1 MPDTE
6 LPDNSSI
13 AEEAVAVSQAL
24 VPQRQH
30 MVSFYGDFIPVAQA
44 EDGVIYVPIRPLTE
58 FLGLAFGSQ
67 RNRIQ
72 RDTVLAEAA
81 QPVVMARSDGRRVPM
96 LCLPLPLLPGWLFG
110 VQVGRSRPDL
120 ADKLNRY
127 RKECFLV
134 LWEAFKGDILPQSPL
149 PSLPTEPL
157 SGAEVALEIAAA
169 VHSLAR
175 HQVEI
180 EARVNELAG
189 RHTVMADYMRGFV
202 QETRQRITT
211 LEVQVNGEATIT
223 EEQAA
228 EIAMAVKSVGQRLE
242 ARGDKAGYQ
251 RVYGELYRRYNIG
264 AYKRLP
270 LRRFHEVSEWLASWY
285 RELEDTQGTAEE
297 PLV

>member
-13 AEEAVAVSQAL
+13 EEEAVAVSQAL

-30 MVSFYGDFIPVAQA
+30 VVSFYGDFIPVAQA

-81 QPVVMARSDGRRVPM
+81 QFVVMARSDGRRVPV

-134 LWEAFKGDILPQSPL
+134 LWEAFKEIFYPSPHCPHFLQSP
-149 PSLPTEPL
+149 
-157 SGAEVALEIAAA
+157 
-169 VHSLAR
+169 
-175 HQVEI
+175 
-180 EARVNELAG
+180 
-189 RHTVMADYMRGFV
+189 
-202 QETRQRITT
+202 
-211 LEVQVNGEATIT
+211 
-223 EEQAA
+223 
-228 EIAMAVKSVGQRLE
+228 
-242 ARGDKAGYQ
+242 
-251 RVYGELYRRYNIG
+251 
-264 AYKRLP
+264 
-270 LRRFHEVSEWLASWY
+270 
-285 RELEDTQGTAEE
+285 
-297 PLV
+297 